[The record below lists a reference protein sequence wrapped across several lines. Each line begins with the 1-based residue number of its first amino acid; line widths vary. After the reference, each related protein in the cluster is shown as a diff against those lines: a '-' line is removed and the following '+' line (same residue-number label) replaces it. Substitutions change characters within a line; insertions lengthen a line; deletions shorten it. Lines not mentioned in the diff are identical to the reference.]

1 VSLGCITSYG
11 TGEWMSLLLYVHVYR
26 YLVLLLSKM
35 MTTTTELAL
44 LQPAMAAIIITLCT
58 TSIVCLTYLL
68 LS

>member
-1 VSLGCITSYG
+1 
-11 TGEWMSLLLYVHVYR
+11 
-26 YLVLLLSKM
+26 M
-35 MTTTTELAL
+35 MTTTTELSL